1 MQTCLFAV
9 PAQWFCGSHCWLNC
23 VEFENIE
30 NCYFCWD
37 CHFFGDNY
45 FYRRVYSL
53 DTVQDFL
60 IKLGIKPCLHLFKI
74 SISFT
79 KSCHCQ
85 TYQNYEQPPQSL
97 LNFYLQSNFLASK
110 IIFFFSMKN
119 IWLGNQ
125 LLSMNF
131 FENFDFQSSLFS
143 ENAPNFFWLSPLL
156 IQLYSQINKGT
167 SMYYVITKGER
178 GSKKWQFL
186 ITFSTERNHKRGRG
200 GQKTPNLDYV
210 IHRCSLGCP
219 RPM

>member
-9 PAQWFCGSHCWLNC
+9 HAQWFCGSHCWLNC

-60 IKLGIKPCLHLFKI
+60 IKLVIKPCLHLFKI

-79 KSCHCQ
+79 KSCHRQ

-97 LNFYLQSNFLASK
+97 QNFYFQSNFLASK
-110 IIFFFSMKN
+110 INFFFYEEYMTRKSTFIN
-119 IWLGNQ
+119 
-125 LLSMNF
+125 
-131 FENFDFQSSLFS
+131 E
-143 ENAPNFFWLSPLL
+143 FFWKFWFSKFFVFWKCTQFFLAQSIANSTLL
-156 IQLYSQINKGT
+156 TNKQGNIHVLRN
-167 SMYYVITKGER
+167 YKGGEGVR
-178 GSKKWQFL
+178 KWQFL
-186 ITFSTERNHKRGRG
+186 ITFSTERNHKGGRG
-200 GQKTPNLDYV
+200 GQKTWMFPKHFSISIDYKSNWV
-210 IHRCSLGCP
+210 
-219 RPM
+219 